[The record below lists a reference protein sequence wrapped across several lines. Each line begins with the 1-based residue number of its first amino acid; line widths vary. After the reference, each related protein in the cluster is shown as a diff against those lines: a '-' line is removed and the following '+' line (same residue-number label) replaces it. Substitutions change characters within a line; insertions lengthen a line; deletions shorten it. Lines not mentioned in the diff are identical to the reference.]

1 MKSKVI
7 KPDVTPVEVKKVD
20 LMDLIDVPPIQT
32 IDQPTTDLPVLDIP
46 PEKSIFDMD
55 ALYKI
60 QEEAEERR
68 LLDEYAG
75 QAMQKACL
83 DSKWANL
90 DQMADWCFSVAKA
103 MLRARGRAK

>member
-1 MKSKVI
+1 MKAKVI
-7 KPDVTPVEVKKVD
+7 KPEVTPVEVKKADMLD
-20 LMDLIDVPPIQT
+20 LVDVPLTQK
-32 IDQPTTDLPVLDIP
+32 IDQSTNELPVIDIP
-46 PEKSIFDMD
+46 PEKPIFDMD

-60 QEEAEERR
+60 QEEAEEHR

-75 QAMQKACL
+75 QAMQRACM

-90 DQMADWCFSVAKA
+90 DQMADWCFSVSNA

>member
-1 MKSKVI
+1 MKAKVI
-7 KPDVTPVEVKKVD
+7 KPEGTPVEVKKAE
-20 LMDLIDVPPIQT
+20 LIDLVDIPMTQK
-32 IDQPTTDLPVLDIP
+32 IDQPTNELPVLDIP
-46 PEKSIFDMD
+46 PTELIFDMD

-60 QEEAEERR
+60 QEEAEEHR

-75 QAMQKACL
+75 QAMQRACM

-90 DQMADWCFSVAKA
+90 DQMADWCFSVAQA